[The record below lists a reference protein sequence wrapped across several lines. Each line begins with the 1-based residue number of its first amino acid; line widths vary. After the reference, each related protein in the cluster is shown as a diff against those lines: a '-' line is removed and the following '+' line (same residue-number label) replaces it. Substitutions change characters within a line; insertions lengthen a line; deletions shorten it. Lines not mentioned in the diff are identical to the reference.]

1 MDLPKISILT
11 YMKPTI
17 SFVLQLSP
25 ATAYKDLEAVA
36 RNLLD
41 GLDVLLSSGVVK
53 CSVYMDGPTLRMLR
67 KVAKPLAFG
76 RIRDGIAN
84 GTIEF
89 LGGSFYDSMLP
100 LFPEELQSLQ
110 LKEHRKILKS
120 CFDIEPQGYFNS
132 SLVWEMGMTPILER
146 GGFDYALVSE
156 AAIRTA
162 LGRSTPISGWFTVE
176 DKGALMRLVPVA
188 DDLSKAIENDSL
200 NWRELLAPYC
210 RDGKTAVVILD
221 LPPQAKD
228 IVDFFGRL
236 VDFVETND
244 LQTWPVGYM
253 VNQLPPE
260 ASLSYLISAGRKL
273 GLPSSAT
280 TCREM
285 LIRRPEINMLQK
297 AILNLFRRGE
307 SLPDARKRTAFYTTL
322 LPAMSPIFFRD
333 LGNAE
338 GMQSLNVRQWCA
350 RYAIEAANEL
360 DSLMDFS
367 GLRMEVCDYLLQ
379 GRKQIW
385 VENTDFSCL
394 LDYSAG
400 GVLRSYNY
408 KLQAVSFLNA
418 WRNDGEPSFAFLDCL
433 LPNSDMSP
441 ERIERALAGRESLL
455 KDPYDYQ
462 IERVEHGAEVNL
474 LEEQGFAIGEKRGV
488 FRVGK
493 KYEFKSSSSEVSV
506 EYSLSNS
513 LYLDTKC
520 FFGSIFELG
529 ILENSDGIGVTIDG
543 NQIKWDKKNPILYPE
558 AKTVDIRDYALGCV
572 FHMKLDVPA
581 TIFIGSIFGAS
592 NSAAPDIFQGI
603 RVYPFWRTALNV
615 MDDKTL
621 KITISVSKG

>member
-1 MDLPKISILT
+1 
-11 YMKPTI
+11 MKPAI

-25 ATAYKDLEAVA
+25 STAYENLEAVA

-41 GLDVLLSSGVVK
+41 GLDVLLESGIVK
-53 CSVYMDGPTLRMLR
+53 CSLFMDGPTIAMLR

-84 GTIEF
+84 GIIEF
-89 LGGSFYDSMLP
+89 LGGGFHDPMLP

-110 LKEHRKILKS
+110 LKEHRKIIKS

-132 SLVWEMGMTPILER
+132 SLVWEMGMTFVLER
-146 GGFDYALVSE
+146 AGFDYALVSE

-162 LGRSTPISGWFTVE
+162 LGRSTPTSGWFTVE
-176 DKGALMRLVPVA
+176 DRGSLMRLVPVA
-188 DDLSKAIENDSL
+188 DELSKAIENDSL
-200 NWRELLAPYC
+200 NWREILTPYC
-210 RDGKTAVVILD
+210 RDGKTAVVLMD
-221 LPPQAKD
+221 LPPLAKD

-244 LQTWPVGYM
+244 VQTWPVGYM
-253 VNQLPPE
+253 VNQLPPD
-260 ASLSYLISAGRKL
+260 ASLSYIVSAGRKL

-307 SLPDARKRTAFYTTL
+307 TVLEPRKKAAFYSKL
-322 LPAMSPIFFRD
+322 MPAMSPIFFRD

-350 RYAIEAANEL
+350 RYAVDASNEL

-367 GLRMEVCDYLLQ
+367 GLRMEVCDYMLQ

-385 VENTDFSCL
+385 VENADFSCL

-408 KLQAVSFLNA
+408 KPISASLLNA
-418 WRNDGEPSFAFLDCL
+418 WRNDGEPSLAFLDCL
-433 LPNSDMSP
+433 LPNMDMTP
-441 ERIERALAGRESLL
+441 GQIERALAGRESLL

-462 IERVEHGAEVNL
+462 IERVERGSEVNL
-474 LEEQGFAIGEKRGV
+474 LEEQGYTIGEKKGV
-488 FRVGK
+488 FQVGK
-493 KYEFKSSSSEVSV
+493 KYEFKNSTSEVSV
-506 EYSLSNS
+506 SYNISNS

-543 NQIKWDKKNPILYPE
+543 SAIKWDKKSPILYPE
-558 AKTVDIRDYALGCV
+558 AKALDIRDYSLGCV
-572 FHMKLDVPA
+572 FHMKFEVPA
-581 TIFIGSIFGAS
+581 AIFIGPMFGAS

-615 MDDKTL
+615 MNEKNL
-621 KITISVSKG
+621 KITVSVTKG